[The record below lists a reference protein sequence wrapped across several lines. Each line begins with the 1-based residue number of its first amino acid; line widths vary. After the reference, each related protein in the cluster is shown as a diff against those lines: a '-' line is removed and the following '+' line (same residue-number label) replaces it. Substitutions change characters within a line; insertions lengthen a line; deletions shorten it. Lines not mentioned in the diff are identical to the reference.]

1 MTAAPGPSPNSPEIS
16 GISAEQQKAR
26 IPKAAVQRRTLRV
39 LMSAQVVAGVGMG
52 SMISSGGLLV
62 EHLSG
67 SQATAGLA
75 TTLATLG
82 AALLSV
88 PLAALSR
95 ARGRRT
101 GLGAGWLIAA
111 AGALTVPLAAGAGL
125 LPVTLLGMLLIG
137 AASAANLQSRYAA
150 TDLAEP
156 RARAGALSL
165 VVWSTTLGSVLG
177 PNLSGPG
184 AVLARPLGLPDA
196 AGTFVFSV
204 VAFLLGWLIIHTGL
218 RPDPLLLAQEQEQ
231 PAPSAP
237 HERKEGFAARMRTA
251 LRHVAA
257 SPAALTGLAAL
268 VLGHAVMVSV
278 MTMTPVHLAHEGA
291 SLSIVGLTVS
301 LHVAGMYALSP
312 LVGRAADRFGRVPV
326 ILLGQVVYVAAT
338 LLAGTAGNRQWA
350 VAAGLFL
357 LGAGW
362 SCATV
367 AGSTLLSESV
377 DAAHRPE
384 VQGMSDTL
392 MNLVGAAGGA
402 LSGALTAVYG
412 YGGLNAAAAVLA
424 LPVGALALWFSLRTR
439 STR

>member
-1 MTAAPGPSPNSPEIS
+1 
-16 GISAEQQKAR
+16 
-26 IPKAAVQRRTLRV
+26 
-39 LMSAQVVAGVGMG
+39 MSAQVVAGVGMG

-218 RPDPLLLAQEQEQ
+218 RPDPLLLAQEQQ
-231 PAPSAP
+231 PEASGPD
-237 HERKEGFAARMRTA
+237 ERKEGFAARMRTA

-291 SLSIVGLTVS
+291 SLSIVGFTVS

>member
-1 MTAAPGPSPNSPEIS
+1 
-16 GISAEQQKAR
+16 
-26 IPKAAVQRRTLRV
+26 
-39 LMSAQVVAGVGMG
+39 MSAQVVAGIGMG

-62 EHLSG
+62 EDLSG

-95 ARGRRT
+95 ARGRRS

-137 AASAANLQSRYAA
+137 SASASNLQSRYAA

-218 RPDPLLLAQEQEQ
+218 RPDPLLLAQEQQ
-231 PAPSAP
+231 PAASAV
-237 HERKEGFAARMRTA
+237 HERKERFVARMRTA

-291 SLSIVGLTVS
+291 SLSIVGFTVS

-338 LLAGTAGNRQWA
+338 LLAGTAGNRRWA

-357 LGAGW
+357 LGVGW

-392 MNLVGAAGGA
+392 MNLAGAAGGA

-424 LPVGALALWFSLRTR
+424 LPVGALGLWFSLRTR

>member
-1 MTAAPGPSPNSPEIS
+1 
-16 GISAEQQKAR
+16 
-26 IPKAAVQRRTLRV
+26 
-39 LMSAQVVAGVGMG
+39 MSAQVVAGVGMG

-111 AGALTVPLAAGAGL
+111 GGALTVPLAAGAGL
-125 LPVTLLGMLLIG
+125 LWVTLLGMLLIG
-137 AASAANLQSRYAA
+137 SASAANLQSRYAA

-204 VAFLLGWLIIHTGL
+204 VAFVLGWLIIHTGL
-218 RPDPLLLAQEQEQ
+218 RPDPLLLAQEQQ
-231 PAPSAP
+231 PTTSA
-237 HERKEGFAARMRTA
+237 EREHKERFAARMRTA

-268 VLGHAVMVSV
+268 VLGHVVMVSV

-291 SLSIVGLTVS
+291 SLSIVGFTVS

-424 LPVGALALWFSLRTR
+424 VPVGALALWFSLRTR

>member
-1 MTAAPGPSPNSPEIS
+1 MTAAAGPSPNSPDIP
-16 GISAEQQKAR
+16 GISPEVYETNSPTAT
-26 IPKAAVQRRTLRV
+26 VQRRTLRV

-111 AGALTVPLAAGAGL
+111 GGALTVPLAAGAGL
-125 LPVTLLGMLLIG
+125 LWVTLLGMLLIG
-137 AASAANLQSRYAA
+137 SASAANLQSRYAA

-204 VAFLLGWLIIHTGL
+204 VAFVLGWLIIHTGL
-218 RPDPLLLAQEQEQ
+218 RPDPLLLAQEQQ
-231 PAPSAP
+231 PTTSA
-237 HERKEGFAARMRTA
+237 EREHKERFAARMRTA

-268 VLGHAVMVSV
+268 VLGHVVMVSV

-291 SLSIVGLTVS
+291 SLSIVGFTVS

-424 LPVGALALWFSLRTR
+424 VPVGALALWFSLRTR